1 MSYTILH
8 KREEKT
14 LSALKLEVKG
24 LKKVFGETEV
34 LHGISFTVESGKA
47 LGLLG
52 RNGAGKTTLLKLLL
66 EQLSFQSK

>member
-47 LGLLG
+47 LGLLCVY
-52 RNGAGKTTLLKLLL
+52 
-66 EQLSFQSK
+66 